1 LTCYFGPSIFLP
13 QRKEVAIV
21 GIGASKFDS
30 ILSGLSYKEMMY
42 EAAMH
47 AYADAGIDVREDAGS
62 FICCAEDFWEGN
74 SISDEYMPDQLGA
87 KLRPLLTVTGDG
99 LLGIGHAYMHIMAG
113 VSDVVVVES
122 HSKLSDV
129 ISKREVEELGF
140 DPYFGRLDGVN
151 PNYLAGLEMTRYL
164 KESGNTHEDCA
175 AVAVKNKTNA
185 LKNPR
190 AVYGDN
196 VQKDDILSSEEVASP
211 LTARE
216 ISQSAD
222 GSVVIVLASAEKA
235 RRLAGGASK
244 KRRAGDGNLVWV
256 SGISWFSDTPN
267 IEEMDLG
274 HALYASNS
282 AKKAYAMAGIKNP
295 ATQIDFAE
303 IDDCF
308 AYKELQH
315 IEALGLAKRAGRFV
329 ATGKADRGGEI
340 PVNVSGGSLGMGNFV
355 EANSLVRVYESV
367 LQFRGYAGGMQLKA
381 PKNCVVQSW
390 RGIPTQTGT
399 TAVLSA

>member
-1 LTCYFGPSIFLP
+1 LP
-13 QRKEVAIV
+13 QRKQVAIV
-21 GIGASKFDS
+21 GVGASKFDS

-42 EAAMH
+42 EAAIH
-47 AYADAGIDVREDAGS
+47 AYADSGIDVREDAGS

-87 KLRPLLTVTGDG
+87 KLRPLFTVTGDG
-99 LLGIGHAYMHIMAG
+99 LLGIGHAYMHIAAG

-129 ISKREVEELGF
+129 TSKGAVEELGF
-140 DPYFGRLDGVN
+140 DPHFGRLEGVN
-151 PNYLAGLEMTRYL
+151 PKYLAGLEMTRYL
-164 KESGNTHEDCA
+164 KESGNTHEECA
-175 AVAVKNKTNA
+175 AVAAKNKNNA

-190 AVYGDN
+190 AVYGDA
-196 VQKDDILSSEEVASP
+196 VTKEDILSSEEVASP

-216 ISQSAD
+216 ISESAD
-222 GSVVIVLASAEKA
+222 GSVVVVLASAEKA
-235 RRLAGGASK
+235 RRLAGSASR
-244 KRRAGDGNLVWV
+244 KRGNGLVWV

-274 HALYASNS
+274 QALYAANS

-295 ATQIDFAE
+295 AAQIDFAE
-303 IDDCF
+303 LDDCYS
-308 AYKELQH
+308 YKELQH
-315 IEALGLAKRAGRFV
+315 IEALGLAKKAGRFV
-329 ATGKADRGGEI
+329 SSGKADPDGAI

-355 EANSLVRVYESV
+355 EASSLVRLYEAV
-367 LQFRGYAGGMQLKA
+367 LQFRGIAGSMQLKS
-381 PKNCVVQSW
+381 PRNCVVQSW
-390 RGIPTQTGT
+390 RGIPTQSGT